1 MATVIELREAAARD
15 AAAREAA
22 AREAAAREAAARDA
36 AFLATPPSSRRATSD
51 GDRI

>member
-1 MATVIELREAAARD
+1 MDLGFTQDQTLLLETLEHWAAD
-15 AAAREAA
+15 HLEIP
-22 AREAAAREAAARDA
+22 AAARDA